1 MNNMVKKLL
10 TLNQLEFGNDVVTM
24 ERFDITALVKNYIQ
38 SAAILTKQNDIT
50 VRMEE
55 YPPIYAWAD
64 EFKIEEVF
72 MNFFSNA
79 VNHCEGEKIIDVK
92 MEQKDGRVRVSVFN
106 TGKPIPEDSI
116 VGLSIVKAIMDSMNQ
131 PYGVINYTNDVEF
144 WFELETK

>member
-72 MNFFSNA
+72 MNFFLQR
-79 VNHCEGEKIIDVK
+79 GESLR
-92 MEQKDGRVRVSVFN
+92 G
-106 TGKPIPEDSI
+106 
-116 VGLSIVKAIMDSMNQ
+116 
-131 PYGVINYTNDVEF
+131 
-144 WFELETK
+144 